1 MNTVEFIHRTSK
13 PENPK
18 VGSFYWIEQDST
30 GSQIWFAPSDDPSE
44 LILLN
49 DVGFL
54 TEKDIEDIRKDVE
67 DVRKDVEDVNEGLGI
82 VTALVGDPGIGGDES
97 TSIFERLYKLKN
109 EILSQVE
116 KTYEKKLTWK
126 VIK

>member
-1 MNTVEFIHRTSK
+1 MIVDFVHRK
-13 PENPK
+13 LRPENPK
-18 VGSFYWIEQDST
+18 KGTFYWVEDST
-30 GSQIWFAPSDDPSE
+30 GSQIWFAPSNVKDE

-54 TEKDIEDIRKDVE
+54 TEKDIEDIRKGVE

-82 VTALVGDPGIGGDES
+82 VTALVGDPGIGGDEP
-97 TSIFERLYKLKN
+97 TGIFEKLSELKDK
-109 EILSQVE
+109 ILSQVD
-116 KTYEKKLTWK
+116 KTYEKKLTWQ

>member
-1 MNTVEFIHRTSK
+1 MRVDFVHRTSK
-13 PENPK
+13 PEKPK
-18 VGSFYWIEQDST
+18 AGIFYWVEDST

-49 DVGFL
+49 DDGFL
-54 TEKDIEDIRKDVE
+54 TEKDIEDIRKGVE

-82 VTALVGDPGIGGDES
+82 VTALVGDPGIGGDEP
-97 TSIFERLYKLKN
+97 TGIFERLYKLKN
-109 EILSQVE
+109 EILSQVDS
-116 KTYEKKLTWK
+116 KYEKKLTWK

>member
-30 GSQIWFAPSDDPSE
+30 GSQIWFAPSKDPSE

-49 DVGFL
+49 GYEGFDDL
-54 TEKDIEDIRKDVE
+54 IKRLGTLEGKVDKLPDDISEK
-67 DVRKDVEDVNEGLGI
+67 L
-82 VTALVGDPGIGGDES
+82 
-97 TSIFERLYKLKN
+97 FELKN
-109 EILSQVE
+109 EILSQVD
-116 KTYEKKLTWK
+116 KTYEKKLTWQ

>member
-1 MNTVEFIHRTSK
+1 MRVDFVHRTSK
-13 PENPK
+13 PETPEK
-18 VGSFYWIEQDST
+18 GIFYWVEDST
-30 GSQIWFAPSDDPSE
+30 GSQIWFAPSDDSSE

-54 TEKDIEDIRKDVE
+54 TEKDIEDIRKGVE

-82 VTALVGDPGIGGDES
+82 VTALVGDPGIGGDEP
-97 TSIFERLYKLKN
+97 TGIFERLFKLKN
-109 EILSQVE
+109 EILSQVDS
-116 KTYEKKLTWK
+116 KYEKKLTWK

>member
-1 MNTVEFIHRTSK
+1 MIVDFVHRTSK
-13 PENPK
+13 PETPEK
-18 VGSFYWIEQDST
+18 GIFYWVEDST

-54 TEKDIEDIRKDVE
+54 TEKDIEYIRKDVE
-67 DVRKDVEDVNEGLGI
+67 DVKEGLGI
-82 VTALVGDPGIGGDES
+82 VTELVGDPGTDDDKS
-97 TSIFERLYKLKN
+97 TGIFERLYKLKN
-109 EILSQVE
+109 EILSQVDSE
-116 KTYEKKLTWK
+116 YEKKLTWK

>member
-1 MNTVEFIHRTSK
+1 MTVDFVHRKSR
-13 PENPK
+13 PETPTA
-18 VGSFYWIEQDST
+18 GIFYWVEDST

-54 TEKDIEDIRKDVE
+54 TEKDIEDIRKGVE
-67 DVRKDVEDVNEGLGI
+67 DVRKGVEDVTEGLGI
-82 VTALVGDPGIGGDES
+82 VTELVGDPGIGGDEP
-97 TSIFERLYKLKN
+97 TGIFERLFKLKN
-109 EILSQVE
+109 EILSQVDS
-116 KTYEKKLTWK
+116 KYEKKLTWQ

>member
-1 MNTVEFIHRTSK
+1 MIVDFVHRK
-13 PENPK
+13 LRPENPK
-18 VGSFYWIEQDST
+18 KGTFYWVEDST
-30 GSQIWFAPSDDPSE
+30 GSQIWFAPSNVKDE

-54 TEKDIEDIRKDVE
+54 TEKDIEDIRKGVE

-82 VTALVGDPGIGGDES
+82 VTALVGDPGIGGDEP
-97 TSIFERLYKLKN
+97 TGIFERLFKLKN
-109 EILSQVE
+109 EILSQVD
-116 KTYEKKLTWK
+116 KTYEKKLTWQ

>member
-1 MNTVEFIHRTSK
+1 MITVEFVHRKSK
-13 PENPK
+13 PEKPTA
-18 VGSFYWIEQDST
+18 GFFYWVEEST

-49 DVGFL
+49 GYEGF
-54 TEKDIEDIRKDVE
+54 D
-67 DVRKDVEDVNEGLGI
+67 GLI
-82 VTALVGDPGIGGDES
+82 
-97 TSIFERLYKLKN
+97 ERLDKLEGKVDNLPDDISERLSELKN
-109 EILSQVE
+109 EILSQVD

>member
-1 MNTVEFIHRTSK
+1 MIVDFVHRKSK
-13 PENPK
+13 PEKPTA
-18 VGSFYWIEQDST
+18 GFFYWVEEST

-49 DVGFL
+49 GYEGFDGL
-54 TEKDIEDIRKDVE
+54 IERLDKLEGKVNNLPDDI
-67 DVRKDVEDVNEGLGI
+67 
-82 VTALVGDPGIGGDES
+82 S
-97 TSIFERLYKLKN
+97 ERLYKLKN
-109 EILSQVE
+109 EILSQVD

>member
-1 MNTVEFIHRTSK
+1 MIVDFVHRTSK
-13 PENPK
+13 PETPTA
-18 VGSFYWIEQDST
+18 GFFYWVEDST

-49 DVGFL
+49 GYEGFDDL
-54 TEKDIEDIRKDVE
+54 IKRLDKL
-67 DVRKDVEDVNEGLGI
+67 EGKVDNLP
-82 VTALVGDPGIGGDES
+82 DDMS
-97 TSIFERLYKLKN
+97 ERLSKLKN
-109 EILSQVE
+109 EILSQVD